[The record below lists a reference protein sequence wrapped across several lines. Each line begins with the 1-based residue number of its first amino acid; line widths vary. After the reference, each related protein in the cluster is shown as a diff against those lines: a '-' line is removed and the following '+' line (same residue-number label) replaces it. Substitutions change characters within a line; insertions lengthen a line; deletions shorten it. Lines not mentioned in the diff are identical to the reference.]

1 MRACHASR
9 GERRREF
16 PLLCCLEGTEAARP
30 RALLFSHGEAVAD
43 HVCRLHVGRLRTNV
57 HVLEQNVF
65 NLVIE
70 LGSLVEETSSEF
82 GVAGLLGEPQERGRL
97 PEKIALARHSK
108 HSWLRRKIRTKR
120 GSYSPARHRA
130 ALLLQAPL
138 ADLERW
144 QASSSSAKSR
154 L

>member
-1 MRACHASR
+1 
-9 GERRREF
+9 
-16 PLLCCLEGTEAARP
+16 
-30 RALLFSHGEAVAD
+30 
-43 HVCRLHVGRLRTNV
+43 
-57 HVLEQNVF
+57 
-65 NLVIE
+65 
-70 LGSLVEETSSEF
+70 
-82 GVAGLLGEPQERGRL
+82 LLGEPQERGRL

-154 L
+154 LKLQSTHRIQLLRYTVRRVRVSFATPFKSLMSLSFTFPAQSKPARNAVRLRRIQAFAVPIGTPSCAAISR

>member
-1 MRACHASR
+1 MLFGGSGGGSASCSPVQPR
-9 GERRREF
+9 RSRRRSRL
-16 PLLCCLEGTEAARP
+16 P
-30 RALLFSHGEAVAD
+30 
-43 HVCRLHVGRLRTNV
+43 LHVGRLRTDV
-57 HVLEQNVF
+57 HVLERNVF

-97 PEKIALARHSK
+97 LEKIALARHSK
-108 HSWLRRKIRTKR
+108 HSLLRRKIRTKR

-144 QASSSSAKSR
+144 QASSSSTKSR